1 MGNTSLTVLNSSCS
15 LWSSVIQMSSSLGSF
30 LVKSATLLLYADCL
44 HHSCLFFNLANIFL
58 HKLSLLHYCWCAPSC
73 RWYYMYFYSLPVITT
88 LASHFLPG
96 WYSPL
101 LLVSWH
107 HYCHATS
114 EGHLTMLNLNIST
127 IDINGIFIFTPMQ
140 YKPMLLNLWA
150 PPPFFLIHGQW
161 HAKHKKMSKNP
172 RRNAVLVYPCL
183 VFYC

>member
-1 MGNTSLTVLNSSCS
+1 MPTAFTILVCS
-15 LWSSVIQMSSSLGSF
+15 LILRISF
-30 LVKSATLLLYADCL
+30 CISCPFTTTVDVPHLVDGITCISIPCL
-44 HHSCLFFNLANIFL
+44 
-58 HKLSLLHYCWCAPSC
+58 P
-73 RWYYMYFYSLPVITT
+73 ITT

-172 RRNAVLVYPCL
+172 GGTPCWYIHAL
-183 VFYC
+183 YFTAKALLSMTLSSSFFIDCWYH

>member
-1 MGNTSLTVLNSSCS
+1 MPTAFTILVCS
-15 LWSSVIQMSSSLGSF
+15 LILRISF
-30 LVKSATLLLYADCL
+30 CISCPFSTTVDVPHLVDGITCISIPCL
-44 HHSCLFFNLANIFL
+44 
-58 HKLSLLHYCWCAPSC
+58 P
-73 RWYYMYFYSLPVITT
+73 ITT
-88 LASHFLPG
+88 LACHFLPG

-114 EGHLTMLNLNIST
+114 EGHLTLVNLNIST

-140 YKPMLLNLWA
+140 YKPMLLNPWA

>member
-1 MGNTSLTVLNSSCS
+1 MPTAFTILVCS
-15 LWSSVIQMSSSLGSF
+15 LILRISF
-30 LVKSATLLLYADCL
+30 CISCPFSTTVDVPHLVDGITCISIPCL
-44 HHSCLFFNLANIFL
+44 
-58 HKLSLLHYCWCAPSC
+58 P
-73 RWYYMYFYSLPVITT
+73 ITT
-88 LASHFLPG
+88 LASHFLSG

-127 IDINGIFIFTPMQ
+127 IDINGIFIFTPLQ

-172 RRNAVLVYPCL
+172 RRNAMLVYPCL

>member
-1 MGNTSLTVLNSSCS
+1 MPTAFTILVCS
-15 LWSSVIQMSSSLGSF
+15 LILRISF
-30 LVKSATLLLYADCL
+30 CISCPFSTTVDVPHLVDGITCISIPCL
-44 HHSCLFFNLANIFL
+44 
-58 HKLSLLHYCWCAPSC
+58 P
-73 RWYYMYFYSLPVITT
+73 ITT

-127 IDINGIFIFTPMQ
+127 IDINGIFIFIPMQ

-183 VFYC
+183 VFYCLSAIVYDVVIQFFYWLLVSLTFRLSTI